1 MQTQPQKKKKTIL
14 ILSVIALLAF
24 LLLIVTVLISIPHL
38 KDARRTE
45 APTLPSQETAVPT
58 ETTQPPTE
66 APTEEPTEETT
77 VPTLPPE
84 LNPLGKFDF
93 QYDRHNYLRLSRG
106 ESYPGVD
113 VSAFQGEID
122 WQQVK
127 KSGIRFA
134 MLRLGYRGYGQKGTL
149 VKDEFIDANI
159 RGAKEAGLSLGA
171 YFFSQA
177 TSIEEVDEEIEF
189 MLEILGDTELHM
201 PVAFDWE
208 YVSEDARTAN
218 MDADT
223 LTAMALHFCQVME
236 EKGYHPI
243 VYFNWHQGDRLM
255 YLKELE
261 EYPFWLA
268 LYTDRMN
275 YPFKIEM
282 WQWTNSGKV
291 PGINGDVDINVYM
304 P

>member
-1 MQTQPQKKKKTIL
+1 MQTQPPKKKRPIL
-14 ILSVIALLAF
+14 ILTTIALLAF
-24 LLLIVTVLISIPHL
+24 ILLVITVMLSIPHL
-38 KDARRTE
+38 DLPRRVSG
-45 APTLPSQETAVPT
+45 PT
-58 ETTQPPTE
+58 
-66 APTEEPTEETT
+66 APTEETVPETTLPSEPVTEEPTTEPT

-93 QYDRHNYLRLSRG
+93 QYDRHNYLVLTRG

-122 WQQVK
+122 WEKVK

-159 RGAKEAGLSLGA
+159 KGAKEAGLSLGA

-177 TSIEEVDEEIEF
+177 TSIEEVDEEIAF
-189 MLEILGDTELHM
+189 MLDILGDTELHM
-201 PVAFDWE
+201 PIAFDWE
-208 YVSEDARTAN
+208 YVSDEARTAH
-218 MDADT
+218 MDAET

-243 VYFNWHQGDRLM
+243 VYFNWHQADNLM
-255 YLKELE
+255 YLKDLE
-261 EYPFWLA
+261 AYPFWLA

-282 WQWTNSGKV
+282 WQWTNTGRV

>member
-1 MQTQPQKKKKTIL
+1 MDTQPPKKRRPIL
-14 ILSVIALLAF
+14 ILSVIALLA
-24 LLLIVTVLISIPHL
+24 LILLIFMVMLSLPHMNVPQ
-38 KDARRTE
+38 RVE
-45 APTLPSQETAVPT
+45 APTAVT
-58 ETTQPPTE
+58 EPPTE
-66 APTEEPTEETT
+66 ETTLPPETTEPPPTETT

-93 QYDRHNYLRLSRG
+93 QYDRHNYLRLTRG

-113 VSAFQGEID
+113 VSAFQGDID
-122 WQQVK
+122 WQAVRN
-127 KSGIRFA
+127 SGIRFA

-159 RGAKEAGLSLGA
+159 KGAQEAGLSLGA

-201 PVAFDWE
+201 PIAFDWE
-208 YVSEDARTAN
+208 YISEEARTAN
-218 MDADT
+218 MDAET

-243 VYFNWHQGDRLM
+243 VYFNWHQGDKLM

-282 WQWTNSGKV
+282 WQWTASGRV
-291 PGINGDVDINVYM
+291 PGIQGDVDINVYM